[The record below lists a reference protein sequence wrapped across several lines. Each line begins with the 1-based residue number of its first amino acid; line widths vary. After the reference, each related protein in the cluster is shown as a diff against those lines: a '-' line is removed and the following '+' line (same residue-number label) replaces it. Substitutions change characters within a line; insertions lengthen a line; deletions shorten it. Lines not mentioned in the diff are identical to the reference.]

1 MPPAQRVRKR
11 IALVAPRCS
20 ESTYGG
26 AEVLAMRLASD
37 LTVAY
42 DVEILTTCAQDYRS
56 WENAYPEG
64 TDTCHGVAIRRFAVD
79 APRDMAGFNYL
90 SRALRYRAASLS
102 VQEEERWMRE
112 QGPYSTSF
120 LRFLTGRGTEYD
132 AYVFMP
138 YLYATT
144 YFGLP
149 IVRSRSIL
157 LPLAHDEW
165 PLYFSAW
172 RHFFEEVRSFV
183 FVAAE
188 EAELLRRRFHGRPLS
203 GEVVHP
209 GIVRGLPPCL
219 PPARADAERLSMLY
233 LGRMDEAKGID
244 ELRDVFLAHVAE
256 FPRSP
261 WRLIFAGPCDE
272 QPDDSEHIAYVGA
285 LDDAAKWRLLL
296 ECDLFVM
303 PSYQESLSIA
313 LLEAWWAER
322 AALVNGWN
330 PVLVGQVRRAN
341 GGLWYYDQR
350 SFDAALAALNEST
363 RGQLGYQ
370 GRAFVERTYA
380 VGDTVGVFERAIA
393 RLG

>member
-1 MPPAQRVRKR
+1 MRKH
-11 IALVAPRCS
+11 IALVVPRCA

-26 AEVLAMRLASD
+26 AEVLAMRLARD
-37 LTVAY
+37 LTAAH
-42 DVEILTTCAQDYRS
+42 DVEILTTCARDYRS

-79 APRDMAGFNYL
+79 APRNVAEFNYL
-90 SRALRYRAASLS
+90 SRGFRYRIASLS
-102 VQEEERWMRE
+102 ALEEERWMRA

-120 LRFLTGRGTEYD
+120 LRFLTERGTEYD
-132 AYVFMP
+132 AFVFMP

-149 IVRSRSIL
+149 VVRSRSIL

-172 RHFFEEVRSFV
+172 RHFFEEVRSLV

-188 EAELLRRRFHGRPLS
+188 EADLLRRRFHGLPLS
-203 GEVVHP
+203 GDIVHP
-209 GIVRGLPPCL
+209 GIVRGLPPSVS
-219 PPARADAERLSMLY
+219 PARGGTECLSMLY
-233 LGRMDEAKGID
+233 LGRMDEAKGIE
-244 ELRDVFLAHVAE
+244 ELRDLFLAHVAE
-256 FPRSP
+256 FPWSP
-261 WRLIFAGPCDE
+261 WRLIFAGPFDE

-285 LDDAAKWRLLL
+285 LDDDAKWRLLL

-303 PSYQESLSIA
+303 PSYHESLSIA
-313 LLEAWWAER
+313 LLEAWWAKR

-330 PVLVGQVRRAN
+330 QVLVGQVRRAN

-350 SFDAALAALNEST
+350 SARAALAPRTPPT
-363 RGQLGYQ
+363 RRQLGNQ

-380 VGDTVGVFERAIA
+380 VGDTVDVFERAIA